1 MNDDNPINDSP
12 VSEIAA
18 ARQLSAEAVQASIFA
33 MLNTTNAGL
42 TAQIALMLSVPVP
55 ATDIMNMLV
64 EHVARLLSLVEP
76 EQLRNSIL
84 AEIRRNLPVVL
95 NRHVEARN
103 TTSGGVFVPAGARI
117 RPN

>member
-12 VSEIAA
+12 AGIAA
-18 ARQLSAEAVQASIFA
+18 GPPVLSPEAARAAIFA
-33 MLNTTNAGL
+33 MLNTTNSGL

-103 TTSGGVFVPAGARI
+103 TTSGGVFVPPGARI